1 MTYRLLNALAL
12 LSLAACGQP
21 SAVSTPAGKTDGPP
35 VDSLSHEQLMAAY
48 HECTQYGPI
57 DDPKVKYTAP
67 YCAAVQSAQLSSGYT
82 APGSAKVDPNLNPMH

>member
-1 MTYRLLNALAL
+1 
-12 LSLAACGQP
+12 
-21 SAVSTPAGKTDGPP
+21 
-35 VDSLSHEQLMAAY
+35 MAAY

-82 APGSAKVDPNLNPMH
+82 APGSAKADPNLNPMH

>member
-1 MTYRLLNALAL
+1 VTYRLLNALAL

-35 VDSLSHEQLMAAY
+35 VASLSHEQLMAAY

-57 DDPKVKYTAP
+57 DDPKVKYTEVVP
-67 YCAAVQSAQLSSGYT
+67 LS
-82 APGSAKVDPNLNPMH
+82 

>member
-1 MTYRLLNALAL
+1 
-12 LSLAACGQP
+12 
-21 SAVSTPAGKTDGPP
+21 
-35 VDSLSHEQLMAAY
+35 MAAY